1 MFTTLKIAIAFGIV
15 ANRIFRV
22 VVPDKIIFSLRSRF
36 YLEIILIE
44 ALPPAIVIFLLIA
57 KIMVETRFLGIA
69 TWGFRNRVS

>member
-22 VVPDKIIFSLRSRF
+22 VVSDKIDSLLVSRF

-44 ALPPAIVIFLLIA
+44 ALPHAMI
-57 KIMVETRFLGIA
+57 
-69 TWGFRNRVS
+69 